1 MNNHTTT
8 IDGKKHSLHKGVSS
22 VANQIVIKHMH
33 TTTLVLETY
42 ENVNVVE
49 TQKVTIEMHDI
60 GKGNHILK
68 HGGKSKGKG
77 VVGVVVTKKVKTHV

>member
-22 VANQIVIKHMH
+22 VAHQIVIEHMH
-33 TTTLVLETY
+33 TTALVLETY

-49 TQKVTIEMHDI
+49 TQKVIVEMHDI
-60 GKGNHILK
+60 RKGNHISK

-77 VVGVVVTKKVKTHV
+77 VVDVVVTKKVKTHV